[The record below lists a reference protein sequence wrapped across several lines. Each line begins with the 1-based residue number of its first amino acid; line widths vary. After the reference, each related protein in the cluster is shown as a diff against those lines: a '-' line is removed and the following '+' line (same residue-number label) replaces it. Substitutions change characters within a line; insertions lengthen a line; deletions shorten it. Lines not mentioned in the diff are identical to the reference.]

1 MCPFGALCRG
11 ADNTTNGL
19 RAQAGYYGVRTS
31 DTTVV
36 FHACATG
43 YCCDQVADG
52 CVYDYCAGSRRG
64 RLCGQCE
71 AGMGLVFFSE
81 GCKANS
87 ECDDARWSG
96 SPFPFF
102 GKWVFSGCIALTV

>member
-1 MCPFGALCRG
+1 M
-11 ADNTTNGL
+11 TNGL
-19 RAQAGYYGVRTS
+19 RAQAGYYGVTAS

-36 FHACATG
+36 FYVCASG
-43 YCCDQVADG
+43 YCCDQADEEG
-52 CVYDYCAGSRRG
+52 CEYEYCAGNRTG

-87 ECDDARWSG
+87 ECKDAR
-96 SPFPFF
+96 
-102 GKWVFSGCIALTV
+102 